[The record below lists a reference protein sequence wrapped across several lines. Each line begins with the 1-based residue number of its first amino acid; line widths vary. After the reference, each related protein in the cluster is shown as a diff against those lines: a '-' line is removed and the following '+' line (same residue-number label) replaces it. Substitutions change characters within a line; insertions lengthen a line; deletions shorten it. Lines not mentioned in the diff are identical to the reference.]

1 MENCDSVTVITDG
14 KVSLD
19 KDVADVS
26 LMDVISAM
34 IGGTGISMQE
44 NRRSGMKID
53 RSKPVIKVDG
63 IKTKELA
70 EEISF
75 SVYSGEVVGL
85 AGLKGSGRT
94 EIMNALF
101 GIDKITGGS
110 FSINGKSYKSVN
122 TGEAIKGGIFMV
134 PENRHTQGL
143 SLMHSVYDNALLPI
157 IDKLAKHRI
166 VIDDKKGKKVVADI
180 IDSLGVKTASQTI
193 SISKLSG
200 GNQQKIVFGK
210 ALKSEPT
217 LLLLDDPTYGVDIA
231 AKMDIAAAMDRF
243 TAEGNGV
250 IYVSS
255 ELSEMI
261 ENCDRILIVKNRS
274 ITDEIDDVQSGS
286 LTEEKLMAAIQ

>member
-1 MENCDSVTVITDG
+1 
-14 KVSLD
+14 
-19 KDVADVS
+19 
-26 LMDVISAM
+26 
-34 IGGTGISMQE
+34 
-44 NRRSGMKID
+44 
-53 RSKPVIKVDG
+53 
-63 IKTKELA
+63 
-70 EEISF
+70 
-75 SVYSGEVVGL
+75 
-85 AGLKGSGRT
+85 
-94 EIMNALF
+94 
-101 GIDKITGGS
+101 
-110 FSINGKSYKSVN
+110 
-122 TGEAIKGGIFMV
+122 
-134 PENRHTQGL
+134 
-143 SLMHSVYDNALLPI
+143 MHSVYDNALLPI

>member
-1 MENCDSVTVITDG
+1 
-14 KVSLD
+14 
-19 KDVADVS
+19 
-26 LMDVISAM
+26 
-34 IGGTGISMQE
+34 
-44 NRRSGMKID
+44 
-53 RSKPVIKVDG
+53 
-63 IKTKELA
+63 
-70 EEISF
+70 
-75 SVYSGEVVGL
+75 
-85 AGLKGSGRT
+85 
-94 EIMNALF
+94 MNALF

-231 AKMDIAAAMDRF
+231 QRW
-243 TAEGNGV
+243 
-250 IYVSS
+250 
-255 ELSEMI
+255 
-261 ENCDRILIVKNRS
+261 ILRPPWTGYSRGQRRYICLV
-274 ITDEIDDVQSGS
+274 
-286 LTEEKLMAAIQ
+286 

>member
-1 MENCDSVTVITDG
+1 
-14 KVSLD
+14 
-19 KDVADVS
+19 
-26 LMDVISAM
+26 
-34 IGGTGISMQE
+34 MQE

-250 IYVSS
+250 I
-255 ELSEMI
+255 
-261 ENCDRILIVKNRS
+261 
-274 ITDEIDDVQSGS
+274 
-286 LTEEKLMAAIQ
+286 

>member
-1 MENCDSVTVITDG
+1 M
-14 KVSLD
+14 
-19 KDVADVS
+19 
-26 LMDVISAM
+26 
-34 IGGTGISMQE
+34 
-44 NRRSGMKID
+44 
-53 RSKPVIKVDG
+53 
-63 IKTKELA
+63 
-70 EEISF
+70 
-75 SVYSGEVVGL
+75 
-85 AGLKGSGRT
+85 
-94 EIMNALF
+94 
-101 GIDKITGGS
+101 
-110 FSINGKSYKSVN
+110 
-122 TGEAIKGGIFMV
+122 
-134 PENRHTQGL
+134 
-143 SLMHSVYDNALLPI
+143 
-157 IDKLAKHRI
+157 DKLAKHRI